1 MNRQRRKALAFVG
14 AALTSGA
21 AALAMVPRASVVEMT
36 ASMPLDSLF
45 PPLFD
50 AWKIDP
56 DVIPLEIGA
65 DLRKVVAETYDQTL
79 ARTYVNRQGYQIML
93 SVAYGGRRNQGMD
106 IHRPEVCY
114 PAQGMALRRETHE
127 GVFGFGDAQLPVKR
141 LVAGTGNRNEPITYW
156 LVIGRSVASF
166 GYGHRL
172 ALLKYGLT
180 GHVPDGMLVRLSSID
195 DNEKRAFAEQDKF
208 LHAML
213 AAMTSDFRRRVM
225 GQG

>member
-1 MNRQRRKALAFVG
+1 MNSQRRKALAFVG
-14 AALTSGA
+14 AALASGA
-21 AALAMVPRASVVEMT
+21 AAVAMVPRAGVVEIT
-36 ASMPLDSLF
+36 ASMPLDTLF
-45 PPLFD
+45 PPLFSG
-50 AWKIDP
+50 WEIDP
-56 DVIPLEIGA
+56 TVIPLEIGA

-79 ARTYVNRQGYQIML
+79 ARTYVNRQGYQVML

-114 PAQGMALRRETHE
+114 PAQGMALRRKTDEAM
-127 GVFGFGDAQLPVKR
+127 FGFGDAQLPVKR
-141 LVAGTGNRNEPITYW
+141 LVAGAGNRNEPITYW

-195 DNEKRAFAEQDKF
+195 NNETRAFAEQGEF

-213 AAMTSDFRRRVM
+213 AAMTPDFRRRIM